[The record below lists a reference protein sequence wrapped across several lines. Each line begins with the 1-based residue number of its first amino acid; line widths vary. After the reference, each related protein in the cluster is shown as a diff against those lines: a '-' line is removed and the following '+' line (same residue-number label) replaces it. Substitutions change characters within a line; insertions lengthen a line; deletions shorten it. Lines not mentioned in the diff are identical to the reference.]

1 MNARVRHSLS
11 ASRGCRAKVSFAD
24 RQASFAGKYLRTA
37 SRAVEHSVW
46 QLAHL
51 WMTALAGMGSKGL
64 GQPHY
69 LPQGLKRRAEQ
80 RQSAGA
86 AAGEAGPQKGELCRF
101 AERADDVVRSGK
113 RS

>member
-1 MNARVRHSLS
+1 MNTRIGHSLS

-24 RQASFAGKYLRTA
+24 RQESFAGKDLRTA
-37 SRAVEHSVW
+37 SRAVVHSVR

-51 WMTALAGMGSKGL
+51 RMTALAGMGSKGL

-80 RQSAGA
+80 WQSAGA
-86 AAGEAGPQKGELCRF
+86 AAGDAGSQKGELCRF
-101 AERADDVVRSGK
+101 AERADDVVRSGE